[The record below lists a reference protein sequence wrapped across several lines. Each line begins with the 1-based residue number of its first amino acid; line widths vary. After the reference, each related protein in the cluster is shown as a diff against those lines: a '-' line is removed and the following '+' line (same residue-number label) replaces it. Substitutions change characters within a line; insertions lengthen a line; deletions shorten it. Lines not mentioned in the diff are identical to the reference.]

1 MVQITPQATIGIP
14 SRGETDELPS
24 ATEFAQDLDYD
35 LNFEED
41 DFFTWMQDPGQIE
54 DTDATWT
61 TTDLFLSPPHSEI
74 LSLSAP
80 VIDAVDEPSAS
91 TTPMGQLQTSDASVP
106 PKTGRRFSTRVAK
119 TLRNW
124 FAAHQH
130 HPYAS
135 AEDLERLQSQTG
147 LSRQQVTNWLVN
159 ARRRS
164 KPTSSRIQASHI
176 RDAAQSTL
184 TGPNTINIPRRPPT
198 PMPCDQMSPLQRWQ
212 NSPPECEPAT
222 VASISRAVAA
232 SHKLGPFS
240 PKSGRSADN
249 ASSVSSTGNSHS
261 SRGSESCTSAHS
273 YSSGGSLRIL
283 ARHAGRRRRR
293 RAPKREGYL
302 RPSLFHTYHKYQCT
316 FCPET
321 FKTKHN
327 WTRHEKSLHISL
339 ERWVCSPNGATGT
352 HPDQGRSCIYCGQAD
367 PDEAHL
373 NAHSYASCIERPLE
387 ERTFYRKDHLQQHLR
402 LVHGT
407 KYMEWPMDS
416 WKTDNAEIRS
426 RCGFC
431 GEALSSWAIRVDHL
445 ADHFKSDSTMAD
457 WKGDWGF
464 DHDVNEMIENAIPP
478 YLIHDE
484 QTSPLPFSVTQG
496 PAGTPT
502 SAYELI
508 KLELEYYMY
517 GYLDAHGR
525 LPSDHELQCEGCSII
540 FGANVTSDH
549 SAPPAPSWLRDVFT
563 SSTEIVQQARLRP
576 MGQINKSRMSQL
588 KINGKSDI
596 FEGCELESQLCRL
609 VVIHNM
615 IGLPMTDYEL
625 QKEAANLLDRIE
637 SGSHNSSQ
645 LFTAFL
651 TRLVWMSNKW
661 LAPLR
666 DRGRH
671 FAVEGTEDDNNHL
684 PDLAAVHSPNRPV
697 NSKSGSGQLQG
708 EITDLLKTLD
718 HFGAPGSS
726 TKASGVSPSALLTPK
741 HNRGTDNSIIH
752 RAIPLSTTQDSLR
765 GNTLFSGTPFNND
778 SNSYRRLARDLS
790 RFVMTTMSSN
800 NPSSHVPTDEELKYQ
815 ARWIWYDDDDP
826 WNQTPADNAEWL
838 RDFKRDCGLLTD
850 DGRDL
855 SRIHN
860 LRCRIK

>member
-1 MVQITPQATIGIP
+1 MVQKTPQPIVGIP
-14 SRGETDELPS
+14 SGRDTEELPS
-24 ATEFAQDLDYD
+24 AAEFAQDLDFD
-35 LNFEED
+35 LSCQED
-41 DFFTWMQDPGQIE
+41 DFFTWMQEQVE
-54 DTDATWT
+54 DTDDTWT
-61 TTDLFLSPPHSEI
+61 TTDLFLSISPSET
-74 LSLSAP
+74 LGLPASATDT
-80 VIDAVDEPSAS
+80 VGEPSTSA
-91 TTPMGQLQTSDASVP
+91 TPLQPPGAHIP
-106 PKTGRRFSTRVAK
+106 PKSGRRFSTRVAK
-119 TLRNW
+119 ILRNW
-124 FAAHQH
+124 FAAHHQ
-130 HPYAS
+130 HPYAT
-135 AEDLERLQSQTG
+135 AQDLERLQGQTG

-164 KPTSSRIQASHI
+164 KPPSSQLQPSYI
-176 RDAAQSTL
+176 RDATQSTS
-184 TGPNTINIPRRPPT
+184 GSPGTINIPRRPPT
-198 PMPCDQMSPLQRWQ
+198 PMPCEQMSPLQRWQ

-232 SHKLGPFS
+232 SPKLGPFS
-240 PKSGRSADN
+240 PISGRSSDN
-249 ASSVSSTGNSHS
+249 ASSVSSAGNSHS
-261 SRGSESCTSAHS
+261 SRGSGSRASAHS

-293 RAPKREGYL
+293 RAPKRQGPL
-302 RPSLFHTYHKYQCT
+302 QPSLFHTYHKYQCT

-339 ERWVCSPNGATGT
+339 ERWVCSPSGATAM
-352 HPDQGRSCIYCGQAD
+352 HPEQGISCIYCGKTA
-367 PDEAHL
+367 PDESHL
-373 NAHSYASCIERPLE
+373 NAHSYASCIERSLE
-387 ERTFYRKDHLQQHLR
+387 ERTFYRKDHLQQHLK

-445 ADHFKSDSTMAD
+445 ADHFKSGSTMAD

-478 YLIHDE
+478 YLIHCE

-496 PAGTPT
+496 PASTPT

-517 GYLDAHGR
+517 DYLDAHGR
-525 LPSDHELQCEGCSII
+525 LPSDHELQCEGCTII
-540 FGANVTSDH
+540 LGAEGTSH
-549 SAPPAPSWLRDVFT
+549 HHVPPAPSWLRDIFT

-576 MGQINKSRMSQL
+576 IDQINKSRMSQL

-596 FEGCELESQLCRL
+596 FEGCGLEAQLCRL
-609 VVIHNM
+609 VAIHNM

-625 QKEAANLLDRIE
+625 QKEAANVLDRIE

-645 LFTAFL
+645 LFTGFL

-661 LAPLR
+661 LTPLR
-666 DRGRH
+666 DRGRQ
-671 FAVEGTEDDNNHL
+671 FPAESMTDENN
-684 PDLAAVHSPNRPV
+684 PRPNLANDHSPNKPV
-697 NSKSGSGQLQG
+697 NSEPNSGHLQDGMTSRLQL
-708 EITDLLKTLD
+708 LD
-718 HFGAPGSS
+718 SARTPISS
-726 TKASGVSPSALLTPK
+726 TMASRVSPLALQSPKQSNGIVSPST
-741 HNRGTDNSIIH
+741 IH
-752 RAIPLSTTQDSLR
+752 HARPPSTAQNPFE
-765 GNTLFSGTPFNND
+765 GNGPFNGTPFNND

-800 NPSSHVPTDEELKYQ
+800 NPSSHIPTDEELKYQ

-838 RDFKRDCGLLTD
+838 HDFKRDCGLLTD
-850 DGRDL
+850 DRRDVE
-855 SRIHN
+855 R
-860 LRCRIK
+860 